1 MSDLGPT
8 SCKGQ
13 TGIVPFPRQ
22 PAGAEVA
29 PLHGPE
35 TFLRIPPPACRGR
48 GSTSAWPRNL
58 STHPPASLQ
67 GPSRGSTSAWPRNL
81 STNQTLGAP
90 KAKQRYAFRFCQ
102 PALEP
107 GDRRGRSGPR
117 GLMVQATARA
127 GGVQRARENLLRG
140 GASRMVC
147 PPGVTT
153 HDRHRPQI
161 TRMHRSSVLGRTGCQ

>member
-1 MSDLGPT
+1 MLRSFSQVRGSGARSKGPPPDKAADAKASSGRT
-8 SCKGQ
+8 RPSATTHVG
-13 TGIVPFPRQ
+13 PRANLLQ
-22 PAGAEVA
+22 GANWYR
-29 PLHGPE
+29 PL
-35 TFLRIPPPACRGR
+35 PPPACRG
-48 GSTSAWPRNL
+48 
-58 STHPPASLQ
+58 
-67 GPSRGSTSAWPRNL
+67 RGSTSAWPRNL

>member
-1 MSDLGPT
+1 MAP
-8 SCKGQ
+8 K
-13 TGIVPFPRQ
+13 PFYAFPRQ

-29 PLHGPE
+29 PQHGPETSLRIPPPVCRGRVEVAPRHGPE
-35 TFLRIPPPACRGR
+35 TFLRIPPPACRG
-48 GSTSAWPRNL
+48 
-58 STHPPASLQ
+58 
-67 GPSRGSTSAWPRNL
+67 RGSTSAWPRNL